1 MLYCDLITDA
11 VIKGLGQQKMSVRY
25 NIVTSTLDVAFLF
38 LLLPEYGMTGYF
50 LSFFVTHL
58 INFGLSL
65 RRLLKITGIRIPFR
79 VPALCLATLAASLAG
94 AATFSN
100 IPSRIFSFVL
110 LLFSGLTLWGITG
123 KEDVLWFRGLV
134 RR

>member
-1 MLYCDLITDA
+1 MDA
-11 VIKGLGQQKMSVRY
+11 MIKGLGQQKISVRY
-25 NIVTSTLDVAFLF
+25 NIFTSALDVIFLF

-79 VPALCLATLAASLAG
+79 VPALCLATLVAALAG
-94 AATFSN
+94 AATFAN
-100 IPSRIFSFVL
+100 ISSRILAFVL

-123 KEDVLWFRGLV
+123 REDLQWLRGLV
-134 RR
+134 KQKEQGGG